1 MGGHGRGEMNWEIG
15 IDVCALL
22 CIKQIASGNMLCTT
36 GCSAQWSMGT
46 QMGGMGEGREVHQGG
61 DVYTHRRFTSFT
73 AEINSTL

>member
-1 MGGHGRGEMNWEIG
+1 
-15 IDVCALL
+15 
-22 CIKQIASGNMLCTT
+22 MLCTT

-73 AEINSTL
+73 AEINATL